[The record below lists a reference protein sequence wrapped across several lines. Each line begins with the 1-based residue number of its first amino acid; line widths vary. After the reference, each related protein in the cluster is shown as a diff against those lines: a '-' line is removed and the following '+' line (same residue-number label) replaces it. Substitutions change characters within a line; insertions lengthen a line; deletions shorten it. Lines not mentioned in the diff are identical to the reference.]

1 MGFIFYKKLSKTKL
15 AVLPCLNMAANAMGK
30 HPSAGI
36 ARFIF

>member
-15 AVLPCLNMAANAMGK
+15 VVLPCLNMAANAMGK
-30 HPSAGI
+30 RHPTGV